1 MATYALLKFKI
12 NNSFSEWEQ
21 AFYASQPMARKAGL
35 IELFHGMSEEDPQTV
50 HVLVHVHSKESMD
63 KFMQEAG
70 EDIAKSGHVLEST
83 EVTFLTKLYDSH
95 NYFQAFQNH
104 TEVGKG
110 TDETRD

>member
-35 IELFHGMSEEDPQTV
+35 IELFHGMSEEDPQNV
-50 HVLVHVHSKESMD
+50 HVLVHVHSKEVMD

-70 EDIAKSGHVLEST
+70 EDIAKSGHIMEST
-83 EVTFLTKLYDSH
+83 EVTFLT
-95 NYFQAFQNH
+95 N
-104 TEVGKG
+104 
-110 TDETRD
+110 